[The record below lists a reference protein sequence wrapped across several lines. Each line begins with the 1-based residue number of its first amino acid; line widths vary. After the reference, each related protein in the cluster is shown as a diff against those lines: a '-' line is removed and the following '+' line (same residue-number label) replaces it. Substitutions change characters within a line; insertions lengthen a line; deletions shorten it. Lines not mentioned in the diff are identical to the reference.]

1 MNRDNRKENNGGW
14 KMDVRATE
22 TGMEEL
28 GRWKMAAI
36 GDCIILGWV

>member
-1 MNRDNRKENNGGW
+1 
-14 KMDVRATE
+14 MDVRATE